1 MNFSK
6 PTPYEIDPSDKT
18 ETAEV
23 LVRFTNWRARSKVYG
38 LKFMPESNLRA
49 NLDLTKFRSE
59 MLTRMRKT
67 LFDKKLRAY
76 AYINGE
82 CKVILNDCS
91 GEGDKIFIDGWDHLM
106 DVIESIRVDPTFY
119 KSKPRRQ
126 NARRD

>member
-1 MNFSK
+1 
-6 PTPYEIDPSDKT
+6 
-18 ETAEV
+18 
-23 LVRFTNWRARSKVYG
+23 
-38 LKFMPESNLRA
+38 MPESDLRA

-91 GEGDKIFIDGWDHLM
+91 GEGDKIFIDGWDHFM